1 MDADDMLAFYEKWPD
16 LFSPVRAEFKV
27 KRSSKVLAAGY
38 GASLIPIM
46 MASELLDEGSVKA
59 LHPGQMP
66 SAREP
71 DTVFMAVSHSGDT
84 VETVNALES
93 AKRLGYDCV
102 SVGGGGMLER
112 RSKELGVEFIK
123 ISTAPTSRL
132 GLPYLLS
139 GISPVIDDA
148 LGTGLTLRFQK
159 MFESLSRDMA
169 SAGAEAKA
177 LAEFESGSSYMG
189 LYYSN
194 RVESAAYR
202 FRYVISENA
211 KVHSIFENIME
222 VVHNGL
228 TAWEMSY
235 GLPVFMIRSSEDD
248 ELTRKRFDLIS
259 EALGALGNR
268 VRSIT
273 VKREELLRSV
283 FMLDLATVYASIIR
297 KVNPFS
303 TQTQAAVREK
313 IKVSNDQ

>member
-1 MDADDMLAFYEKWPD
+1 MDADDMLAFYERWPS

-27 KRSSKVLAAGY
+27 KGASKIVAVGY
-38 GASLIPIM
+38 GASLIPLVM
-46 MASELLDEGSVKA
+46 VSELLDEGKVKV

-66 SAREP
+66 
-71 DTVFMAVSHSGDT
+71 TVMEQDALFMAVSHSGDT

-93 AKRLGYDCV
+93 AKRLGYSCI

-112 RSKELGVEFIK
+112 RSKELGVEYVK

-139 GISPVIDDA
+139 GITPIVDYVM
-148 LGTGLTLRFQK
+148 GTDLTLKFQR
-159 MFESLSRDMA
+159 MFEGISREMA
-169 SAGAEAKA
+169 SIGAEAKA
-177 LAEFESGSSYMG
+177 LAEFEGGSSYMG
-189 LYYSN
+189 LYYSSK
-194 RVESAAYR
+194 VESAAYR
-202 FRYVISENA
+202 FRYVLSENA

-222 VVHNGL
+222 VAHNGI

-235 GLPVFMIRSSEDD
+235 GLPVFMIRSDEDD

-273 VKREELLRSV
+273 VKREEILRAI
-283 FMLDLATVYASIIR
+283 FMLDLATVYTSIIR

-303 TQTQAAVREK
+303 TYTQSAIREK
-313 IKVSNDQ
+313 IKAGNEQ